1 MIVKS
6 KIIISL
12 ALFCMFLLAG
22 SASAAVDFPADE
34 AGISAYVKASS
45 SIDLNDTKSV
55 FASIERETSD
65 YIIGTVPMW
74 GHTEEQQ
81 PHVYVSKDGWIVAYY
96 PNNRP
101 SSWIIPWYSYSAIP
115 SGNTTL
121 SDAVNILVNY
131 VGGNNVGIKY
141 YNFNFPDATQIMLIA
156 ESTTGSNFFKV
167 MVPNS
172 FLLYEAGWSHYY
184 PDTRYGG
191 YAKLDGVT
199 ISSGTSVLRYGTFN
213 LSTEFVKGDEHTVA
227 VSSGRGTGF
236 VGLVLVYAE

>member
-1 MIVKS
+1 MIVRS
-6 KIIISL
+6 KIIISI
-12 ALFCMFLLAG
+12 ALICMFLFTG

-45 SIDLNDTKSV
+45 SIDINDTKSA
-55 FASIERETSD
+55 FTSIERETAD
-65 YIIGTVPMW
+65 YIIGTVEMW

-101 SSWIIPWYSYSAIP
+101 SSWIIPWYSYSTIP
-115 SGNTTL
+115 NGNTTL
-121 SDAVNILVNY
+121 SDAVNILVNH
-131 VGGNNVGIKY
+131 VGGSNVGLKY
-141 YNFNFPDATQIMLIA
+141 YCFNFPNATKIMLIA
-156 ESTTGSNFFKV
+156 ESTTSSNYFKV

-172 FLLYEAGWSHYY
+172 FSLYEAGWSHYY
-184 PDTRYGG
+184 PDTRYDGS
-191 YAKLDGVT
+191 AKLDGVT
-199 ISSGTSVLRYGTFN
+199 FSSGTNILRHGIFDT
-213 LSTEFVKGDEHTVA
+213 LTEFSKGNEHTIA